1 MISNHEEA
9 KQREKEALR
18 KIDEYGEIYNI
29 MTREYFR
36 ILENQKK

>member
-18 KIDEYGEIYNI
+18 KIDEYAKIYDI
-29 MTREYFR
+29 MSHEYFR
-36 ILENQKK
+36 MLDSKKK